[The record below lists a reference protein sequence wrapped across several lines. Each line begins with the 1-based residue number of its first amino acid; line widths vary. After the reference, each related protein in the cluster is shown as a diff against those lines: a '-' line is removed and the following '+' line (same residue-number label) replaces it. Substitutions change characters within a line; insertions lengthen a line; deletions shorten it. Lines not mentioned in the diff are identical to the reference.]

1 MSGHRDVGGV
11 RTVLLE
17 QASRVGLG
25 AADRVV
31 VSATVTRTSTEGTAG
46 SLTKKVKLVLRRG

>member
-1 MSGHRDVGGV
+1 V